1 MLPEPSS
8 SSTAATSA
16 VAANGI
22 AMDSTETQENAVDI
36 PKKPAAKQEMLAI
49 VGDLMRSISLVQY
62 YPQHGTL
69 EEVARDFNANWTTA
83 VEMLTDDG
91 T

>member
-1 MLPEPSS
+1 
-8 SSTAATSA
+8 
-16 VAANGI
+16 
-22 AMDSTETQENAVDI
+22 MDSTKGQENAADV

-83 VEMLTDDG
+83 IEMLTDDG